1 MRFPFIRDHASE
13 FPVEVMCR
21 VLEVSRSG
29 YYAWSQ
35 RKPGPREE
43 RRAQLV
49 EQIREA
55 HEASDRI
62 YGSPRIYHDLQE
74 KGIECCENTVARLM
88 KDQGIRSK
96 TTKKFRVF
104 TTDSRHPHP
113 IAKNHLNQ
121 DFHQTKIDEV
131 WLTDI
136 TYIATGE
143 GWLYLAAV
151 LDLCSRK
158 IVGWA
163 TANHLRA
170 ELVCKALEN
179 ALADRRPMGELLHHS
194 DRGVQYACE
203 AYRELLARHEI
214 TPSMS
219 RTGNCYDNAPMESF
233 FGTLKKELVHHE
245 DYTTHDQAHQSLFE
259 YIECFYNRQR
269 RHSALRYLSPH
280 QFEASL
286 K

>member
-1 MRFPFIRDHASE
+1 
-13 FPVEVMCR
+13 MCR

-29 YYAWSQ
+29 YYTWAK

-49 EQIREA
+49 EQIREV
-55 HEASDRI
+55 HEASRGI
-62 YGSPRIYHDLQE
+62 YGSPRVHQDLQE
-74 KGIECCENTVARLM
+74 KGIDCCENTVAKLM

-96 TTKKFRVF
+96 TSKKFRIS

-113 IAKNHLNQ
+113 IAKNHLAQ
-121 DFHQTKIDEV
+121 DFQTTKINEV

-163 TANHLRA
+163 TADHLRA

-179 ALADRRPMGELLHHS
+179 ALADRRPTGELLHHS
-194 DRGVQYACE
+194 DRGVQYACD
-203 AYRELLARHEI
+203 AYQELLAFHDI

-233 FGTLKKELVHHE
+233 FGTLKKELIHHE
-245 DYTTHDQAHQSLFE
+245 DYATHEQAHQSLFE
-259 YIECFYNRQR
+259 YIEVFYNRQR
-269 RHSALRYLSPH
+269 RHSALGYVSPH
-280 QFEASL
+280 QFEESL
-286 K
+286 Q